1 MSDTMIT
8 RPLGFGGRLLRSGDP
23 DYEQARTVFNAMID
37 KRPAMIAQCESAAD
51 VGAAVRYGVEQGL
64 EIAVRGGG
72 HGVAGTGVSDGGLV
86 VDLRRLNTVQ
96 VDADARIARVGG
108 GATWGDFDSM
118 CQPYWLGTTG
128 GRVSTTG
135 VAGLTLGGGSG
146 WLERKWGL
154 ACDSL
159 VSVELITAD
168 GELVIADET
177 RNTELFWAL
186 HGGGGNFGAA
196 TALTF
201 RLQVLPV
208 VTLAMLFWPAEAG
221 PDVVRAYRDLIE
233 GGAPEELG
241 GGVLFLTGPPE
252 EFVPLH
258 LQGEPLVAAS
268 AVHLGDEAATREVF
282 QSMFDLAPEGV
293 MVAEMPYAALQSALD
308 DPPGFRNYWSAEHLN
323 ELPDEAIAAL
333 ASRAADMVRPSP
345 SQQLIVPWGG
355 AVARE
360 ADKWPLPHRSAAWV
374 VHPFGV
380 WADAADDAQGIQWAR
395 DVCADVREWSTGAVY
410 LNFIGDEGQDRVV
423 AGYGEENYRRL
434 AQVKREYDPDNVFHL
449 NQNIRPA

>member
-23 DYEQARTVFNAMID
+23 DYEQARTVFNAMVD
-37 KRPAMIAQCESAAD
+37 KRPAVIAQCESAAD
-51 VGAAVRYGVEQGL
+51 VAAAVRYGVGQGL

-108 GATWGDFDSM
+108 GATWGDFDRM

-146 WLERKWGL
+146 WLERKWGF
-154 ACDSL
+154 ACDNL

-208 VTLAMLFWPAEAG
+208 VTLALLFWPAEAG
-221 PDVVRAYRDLIE
+221 PDVVRAYRDLID
-233 GGAPEELG
+233 GGAPDELG
-241 GGVLFLTGPPE
+241 GGVFYLTGPPE

-258 LQGEPLVAAS
+258 LQGEPLVAAG
-268 AVHLGDEAATREVF
+268 AVYMGDEAETRDVF
-282 QSMFDLAPEGV
+282 KPMFDLAPEGV
-293 MVAEMPYAALQSALD
+293 MAAEMPYAALQSALD
-308 DPPGFRNYWSAEHLN
+308 DPAGFRHYWSAEHLG
-323 ELPDEAIAAL
+323 ELPDAAIAAFC
-333 ASRAADMVRPSP
+333 ARAADMPAPSP
-345 SQQLIVPWGG
+345 SQQMIAPWGG

-380 WADAADDAQGIQWAR
+380 WADAADDARGVQWAR

-410 LNFIGDEGQDRVV
+410 LNFIGDEGRDRVL

-449 NQNIRPA
+449 NQNIRPS